1 MADLGLTDRQ
11 MQVFFDVHHDL
22 PRQGP
27 GSRKSTERAY
37 AHISGRLHEP
47 DVLDVGCGPGAQT
60 ICLAELSRGRIT
72 AVDNHAPFL
81 EQLRRRVAAAKLE
94 GRITPLLAD
103 MNRLPFRK
111 ESFDLIWAEGSI
123 YIVGVEQGLASW
135 RPLLRKQGLAAFT
148 EVSWLQGDRP
158 MELEAFWRQV
168 YPGIASIPETLRKIE
183 SAGFTVIANFT
194 LPDGDWWNE
203 YYAPIEGKLPA
214 LRKKYAD
221 DPEAQQVLKME
232 EDEMDLHRRY
242 SPWYG
247 YVFYIA
253 EEASA

>member
-11 MQVFFDVHHDL
+11 MQVFFDVHRDL

-27 GSRKSTERAY
+27 GSRQSTERAY
-37 AHISGRLHEP
+37 AYISGRLDEP

-81 EQLRRRVAAAKLE
+81 ERLRQSAAAAKLE

-103 MNRLPFRK
+103 MRRLPFGK

-123 YIVGVEQGLASW
+123 YIVGVERGLVRW
-135 RPLLRKQGLAAFT
+135 HPLLREHGLIAFT
-148 EVSWLQGDRP
+148 EVSWLQANRP
-158 MELEAFWRQV
+158 QELEAFWREA
-168 YPGIASIPETLRKIE
+168 YPGIASIPENLERIE
-183 SAGFTVIANFT
+183 NGGYTVIAHFT
-194 LPDGDWWNE
+194 LPAGDWWNE
-203 YYAPIEGKLPA
+203 YYAPIEGKLSA

-221 DPEAQQVLKME
+221 DPEARQVLKME

-242 SPWYG
+242 SPWYS
-247 YVFYIA
+247 YVFYIG
-253 EEASA
+253 EKASA